1 MKELFISKNTN
12 YLKKIGI
19 MINENII
26 KSAKNNNLPELDDL
40 IEFSNNSGIS
50 INDFLFVDIEQ
61 RGVNKLI

>member
-12 YLKKIGI
+12 YLKKVGI

-61 RGVNKLI
+61 RESIS

>member
-61 RGVNKLI
+61 RESIS